1 MKSLKLRL
9 FCYYAQIL
17 ICIYIH
23 VHITGL
29 KAPSSHVRLEK
40 TKTWPVGAL
49 KLDDI
54 CEGGP
59 DPMSTLAIG
68 SNRPSKSECSD
79 TGSAARG

>member
-1 MKSLKLRL
+1 M
-9 FCYYAQIL
+9 Y
-17 ICIYIH
+17 IYTCTYNWVEGSEFACAIR
-23 VHITGL
+23 
-29 KAPSSHVRLEK
+29 KK